1 MSLSLL
7 LLSLLRHFCS
17 SSLGSRVWDFFDF
30 HLGRHDSYN
39 YIRPPTHIHEE
50 WEWKN
55 IYMYAPDN
63 HGYVQRKM
71 QKWGWMQFH
80 LDSSHFFLGL
90 HCFSAVK
97 LKTDENFSSFLS
109 ASLFRLRNNA
119 WGSFTL
125 CFTHSLYFTPYLL
138 LLAQFPLPTSAIH
151 HWETETKKKRNIN
164 LERGKLGWI
173 SIHLDFFVM
182 SDCLQERIF
191 GIGGGKKTRQTHTQ
205 CIHWM
210 TNFILEKKRVKIEA
224 LPFLQ
229 QPDEGRKNVLKM

>member
-1 MSLSLL
+1 MTATITYDLPHTYTRSESGKIYTCMLL
-7 LLSLLRHFCS
+7 IIT
-17 SSLGSRVWDFFDF
+17 D
-30 HLGRHDSYN
+30 
-39 YIRPPTHIHEE
+39 
-50 WEWKN
+50 
-55 IYMYAPDN
+55 MYREKCRSGDGCN
-63 HGYVQRKM
+63 FTLTVT
-71 QKWGWMQFH
+71 
-80 LDSSHFFLGL
+80 HFFLGL